1 MWSKLSRELY
11 FEIRSFFIEGYE
23 YEYQKLLNC
32 SKVFKQMKY
41 ETQFLKLTKQRAYD
55 YATKETFR
63 QEVRLQVQDPLLQLS
78 LRVEPNLFFYINFYD
93 HPFTYHSLEI
103 HYSHKLSRVTNFT
116 SLKSLK
122 LKFCDGIQEV
132 NCLGHLE
139 KLELVHCK
147 NLIDVTGLG
156 SIPILKI
163 THCINLMDISS
174 LTNNKSLTVD
184 NCGKILD
191 CSCFQNIP
199 RVSSD
204 LLKTV
209 VDLQQLTNPKHLGIW
224 HNITD
229 FSCCLGSLQCLELRS
244 CNTIQILQGVSR
256 IPHLRISV
264 CPFLTS
270 LGDLSAE
277 YTKSVVIEYSTRLK
291 SFSPLK
297 DIRSVEIWN
306 CPTFLNGSEVEN
318 VHHLVIDSCGIVDIS
333 MLGKIKHL
341 ELHGCSRIKVLQGL
355 AEVQSVVINVCVGIK
370 SLEGLGGNNQRISI
384 THDDDMNGFSGITI
398 PPELENYL
406 KFQERNTMVL
416 LKP

>member
-1 MWSKLSRELY
+1 MWSNLSRELY
-11 FEIRSFFIEGYE
+11 LEIRSFFIEGYE

-55 YATKETFR
+55 YATKEIFH
-63 QEVRLQVQDPLLQLS
+63 QEVHLQVHDPLLQLS
-78 LRVEPNLFFYINFYD
+78 LRVEPNLFPYINFYD

-103 HYSHKLSRVTNFT
+103 HFSYKLSRVTNFT
-116 SLKSLK
+116 SLRSLK

-139 KLELVHCK
+139 NLELVHCK

-156 SIPILKI
+156 NIPVLKI
-163 THCINLMDISS
+163 SHSINLVDISA

-184 NCGKILD
+184 NCREIQD
-191 CSCFQNIP
+191 YSCFQNIP

-209 VDLQQLTNPKHLGIW
+209 SDLQRLTNPKYLGIW

-229 FSCCLGSLQCLELRS
+229 FSCCLGSLQSLELRA
-244 CNTIQILQGVSR
+244 CNTITTLQGISK
-256 IPHLRISV
+256 IPHVRISV
-264 CPFLTS
+264 CPFLRS

-277 YTKSVVIEYSTRLK
+277 YTKSVVIEYCTRLK

-297 DIRSVEIWN
+297 DISSVEIWN
-306 CPTFLNGSEVEN
+306 CPTFLNGLDVEN
-318 VHHLVIDSCGIVDIS
+318 VDHLVIDSCEIADIS

-355 AEVQSVVINVCVGIK
+355 SEIQSVVINICDGIK
-370 SLEGLGGNNQRISI
+370 SLEGLGGDNQKRISI
-384 THDDDMNGFSGITI
+384 TNDDSCVFGITI

-406 KFQERNTMVL
+406 KIQERNTLVL
-416 LKP
+416 LKN